1 MKKLIVIA
9 AIAAALNAFAG
20 EWFPVPSGRPGEPTN
35 IHVMHGGTTV
45 QVCAPRVERR
55 HCHRH
60 DGGIVGAV
68 LGAVFGERCHYDYPK
83 TVVIEQPQPVVVS
96 QPAQAVVVQQPIV
109 TEEPYYAPTCG
120 EMVTPTYQKRVIGG
134 HYVDSY
140 VNGRLVRTWV
150 PAREEWV
157 RVR

>member
-1 MKKLIVIA
+1 MKKMIAIAVAVIA
-9 AIAAALNAFAG
+9 ANLFAG

-45 QVCAPRVERR
+45 QVCAPRVERK

-96 QPAQAVVVQQPIV
+96 QPAQAVVVQQPIIQ
-109 TEEPYYAPTCG
+109 EPYYAPTCG
-120 EMVTPTYQKRVIGG
+120 AMVTPTYQKRVIGG